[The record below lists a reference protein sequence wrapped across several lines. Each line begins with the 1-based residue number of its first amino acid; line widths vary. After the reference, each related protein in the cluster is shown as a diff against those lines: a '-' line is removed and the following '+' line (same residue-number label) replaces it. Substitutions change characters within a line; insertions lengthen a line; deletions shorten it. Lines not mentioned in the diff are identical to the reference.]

1 VFGKDLWSKIMFK
14 KPKIKRNNN
23 LGEITPKEAL
33 DTRAIVFDM
42 SKKEGKQHLEF
53 LLITDEFAYPG
64 DEYGIRFDV
73 TIDDNGRVEGK
84 ASSVTPIE

>member
-1 VFGKDLWSKIMFK
+1 MFGKNLWSKNMFK
-14 KPKIKRNNN
+14 KLRIKINNN
-23 LGEITPKEAL
+23 AGEITSQEAM
-33 DTRAIVFDM
+33 DTIAIVFDM
-42 SKKEGKQHLEF
+42 SKKEGKQHLQF

-84 ASSVTPIE
+84 ACNMTRIQ